1 MQRYEVMSKFCKI
14 FFLVITIIFS
24 ANSSSQAQ
32 MTVVLDAGHGGKD
45 PGALSSKV
53 KEKNVTLDIALKLGK
68 LITAKY
74 PDVKVIYTRKK
85 DTFVTLNGRAAVAN
99 KNNADLFISIHCNSL
114 PSSPETNGVET
125 FVMGEHRN
133 NANLQ
138 VAKSENASI
147 LFEDDSDS
155 SYNGF
160 DPNSTE
166 SYIIFSLMQSEHK
179 MQSLRFAEKVQN
191 QLVKS
196 GKRKNRGVQ
205 QAGFLV
211 LYKTSMPSVLVE
223 LGFLSNKEEEK
234 LMTSE
239 AGKNEIAAALLSAFD
254 DYKNDLD
261 QSKTIVSQN
270 TNNNEKNNTSTT
282 SGTTY
287 KVQFESRNSRI
298 KDLKSHY
305 KGLDNVEEYFHNGM
319 YKYTAGCFTNK
330 SDADKYCEQLRKKG
344 YSDAFVVKFKDGKR
358 E

>member
-1 MQRYEVMSKFCKI
+1 
-14 FFLVITIIFS
+14 
-24 ANSSSQAQ
+24 

-45 PGALSSKV
+45 PGALGSKV
-53 KEKNVTLDIALKLGK
+53 KEKDVTLDIALKLGK

-114 PSSPETNGVET
+114 PSSPVTKGVET

-155 SYNGF
+155 SYDGF

-166 SYIIFSLMQSEHK
+166 SYIIFSLVQSEHK
-179 MQSLRFAEKVQN
+179 TQSLKFAEKIQN
-191 QLVKS
+191 QLVKN

-239 AGKNEIAAALLSAFD
+239 AGKNEIAAALLNAFA
-254 DYKNDLD
+254 DYKSNWD
-261 QSKTIVSQN
+261 QSKAVVSQDSN
-270 TNNNEKNNTSTT
+270 SNEKASTPTT
-282 SGTTY
+282 SGTIY
-287 KVQFESRNSRI
+287 KVQFESRSSKI
-298 KDLKSHY
+298 KDFKSHY

-319 YKYTAGCFTNK
+319 YKYTAGRFTDK
-330 SDADKYCEQLRKKG
+330 SDADNYCARLKQQG
-344 YSDAFVVKFKDGKR
+344 YSGAFVVKFKDGKR

>member
-1 MQRYEVMSKFCKI
+1 M
-14 FFLVITIIFS
+14 TIILS
-24 ANSSSQAQ
+24 ASRSSQAQ

-45 PGALSSKV
+45 PGALGSKV
-53 KEKNVTLDIALKLGK
+53 KEKDVTLDIVLKLGK
-68 LITAKY
+68 LITTKY

-114 PSSPETNGVET
+114 PSSPVTKGVET

-155 SYNGF
+155 SYDGF

-166 SYIIFSLMQSEHK
+166 SYIIFSLVQSEHK
-179 MQSLRFAEKVQN
+179 TQSLKFAEKVQN
-191 QLVKS
+191 QLVKN

-254 DYKNDLD
+254 DYKNNWD
-261 QSKTIVSQN
+261 QSKAIVTQN
-270 TNNNEKNNTSTT
+270 SNNNATTT
-282 SGTTY
+282 SGTIY
-287 KVQFESRNSRI
+287 KVQFDSKNSKL
-298 KDLKSHY
+298 KDFKSHY

-319 YKYTAGCFTNK
+319 YKYTAGRFTDK

-344 YSDAFVVKFKDGKR
+344 YSGAFVVKFKDGKR

>member
-1 MQRYEVMSKFCKI
+1 MT
-14 FFLVITIIFS
+14 LVLFS
-24 ANSSSQAQ
+24 GSFSHAQ

-45 PGALSSKV
+45 PGALGSKV
-53 KEKNVTLDIALKLGK
+53 KEKDVTLDVALKLGK
-68 LITAKY
+68 LITEKH

-85 DTFVTLNGRAAVAN
+85 DTFVTLSGRAGIAN
-99 KNNADLFISIHCNSL
+99 KNDADLFISIHCNSI
-114 PSSPETNGVET
+114 PSSPATKGVET

-155 SYNGF
+155 SYDGF

-166 SYIIFSLMQSEHK
+166 SYIIFSLVQSEHK
-179 MQSLRFAEKVQN
+179 NQSLKFAETVQN

-234 LMTSE
+234 LMSSE
-239 AGKNEIAAALLSAFD
+239 AGQNAIAAALLSAFA
-254 DYKNDLD
+254 DYKNNWD
-261 QSKTIVSQN
+261 QSKTKDKCNGSQN
-270 TNNNEKNNTSTT
+270 SDSNGKAISTT

-287 KVQFESRNSRI
+287 RVQFESRSSKIGNFR
-298 KDLKSHY
+298 SHF
-305 KGLDNVEEYFHNGM
+305 KGIDNVEEYFHNGM
-319 YKYTAGCFTNK
+319 YKYTAGCFTDK
-330 SDADKYCEQLRKKG
+330 SDADDYCAKLRQKG
-344 YSDAFVVKFKDGKR
+344 YSGAFVVKFKDGKR